1 MHDFDFTQHRTW
13 EICYENSNNAKI
25 PRGITQPF
33 LYSYVKYV
41 KQIVEFAKRRILEV
55 SILWLF
61 QWNFLGVD
69 SRDLK
74 FCMKTPWTP
83 RKLFCLVNFEF

>member
-1 MHDFDFTQHRTW
+1 MTFPTKILIYLFDVFLKIERT
-13 EICYENSNNAKI
+13 
-25 PRGITQPF
+25 
-33 LYSYVKYV
+33 
-41 KQIVEFAKRRILEV
+41 ILEV
-55 SILWLF
+55 SILSLF
-61 QWNFLGVD
+61 EWNFLGVD

>member
-1 MHDFDFTQHRTW
+1 MTFRTDTFLCQDVETISNFSPDVPNQHFSVRTL
-13 EICYENSNNAKI
+13 N
-25 PRGITQPF
+25 F
-33 LYSYVKYV
+33 VL
-41 KQIVEFAKRRILEV
+41 KRTILEV
-55 SILWLF
+55 SILYLF
-61 QWNFLGVD
+61 EWNFLGVD

>member
-1 MHDFDFTQHRTW
+1 MHEFDFTQHRTW

-41 KQIVEFAKRRILEV
+41 KQIVEFAKILKQL
-55 SILWLF
+55 SSFNLL
-61 QWNFLGVD
+61 Q
-69 SRDLK
+69 
-74 FCMKTPWTP
+74 P
-83 RKLFCLVNFEF
+83 